1 MRELIDIESWNRKE
15 HFEFYSKF
23 EEPFY
28 GVCID
33 LDCTK
38 AYDFCKENNISFFLY
53 YLHKVMLANND
64 IEEMRYRIIDGM
76 PYIYDEISA
85 SATVNREDGTFGFS
99 YIEFRENLDEFIVV
113 ANAEIDYIRKG
124 SGLFARKSGQD
135 VFHFSSLPWI
145 NFTSVSHARSFTL
158 EDSCPKFSMGKMTIK
173 EGKRIMPF
181 SVHVSHVF
189 VDGNQLGEFLEI
201 VQKRMDEDL

>member
-38 AYDFCKENNISFFLY
+38 AYDYCKANNISFYLY

-64 IEEMRYRIIDGM
+64 VEVMRYRIIDGK
-76 PYIYDEISA
+76 PYIYNQIGA
-85 SATVNREDGTFGFS
+85 SATVSRDDGTFGFS
-99 YIEFRENLDEFIVV
+99 YMEYRKDINEFIDV
-113 ANAEIDYIRKG
+113 ANTEIEEVQRNG
-124 SGLFARKSGQD
+124 GLFPKKSGQD

-145 NFTSVSHARSFTL
+145 NFTSVSHARSFIL
-158 EDSCPKFSMGKMTIK
+158 EDSCPKFSMGKMTINN
-173 EGKRIMPF
+173 GKRSMPF

-189 VDGNQLGEFLEI
+189 VDGNKLGEFLEI
-201 VQKRMDEDL
+201 VQKRMDEDN